1 MNQPSFIKSEETLL
15 LHLLNPA
22 QILTCGCTMTFYVDH
37 LFFHW
42 DSNIQLWTFCITVL
56 HCILQYD
63 ESEILCINDMK
74 LCLFLQTSAQ
84 HAHTNVM

>member
-1 MNQPSFIKSEETLL
+1 
-15 LHLLNPA
+15 LHLLNPT
-22 QILTCGCTMTFYVDH
+22 QILTYGCTMMFYVDH

-63 ESEILCINDMK
+63 ESEILCINDIIWC
-74 LCLFLQTSAQ
+74 LCLQNLSTTCTHQWNATL
-84 HAHTNVM
+84 